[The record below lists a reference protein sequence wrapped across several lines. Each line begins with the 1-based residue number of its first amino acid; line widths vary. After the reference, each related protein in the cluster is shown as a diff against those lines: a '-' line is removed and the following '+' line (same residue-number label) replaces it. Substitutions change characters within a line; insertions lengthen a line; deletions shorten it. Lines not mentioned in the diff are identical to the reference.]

1 MDLLCLYQISW
12 DLKQTA
18 ATIALTDTD
27 TITYTFTFL
36 FCDLGPQN
44 DFIKWSRAQVHNGM

>member
-1 MDLLCLYQISW
+1 MDLLCPYQSSW
-12 DLKQTA
+12 DLEQTA
-18 ATIALTDTD
+18 ATIALTDSD
-27 TITYTFTFL
+27 TITYTFAFL

>member
-1 MDLLCLYQISW
+1 MDLLCLYQIIR
-12 DLKQTA
+12 DLEQTA
-18 ATIALTDTD
+18 ANIALTDTD

-44 DFIKWSRAQVHNGM
+44 DFIKWSRAQVL